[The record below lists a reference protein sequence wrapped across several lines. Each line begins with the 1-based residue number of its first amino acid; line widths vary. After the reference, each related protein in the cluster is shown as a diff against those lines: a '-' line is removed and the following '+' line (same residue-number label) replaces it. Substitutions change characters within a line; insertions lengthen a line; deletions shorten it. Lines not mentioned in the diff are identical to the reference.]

1 MRTST
6 RAAILAGVL
15 ATAAALG
22 ACSTSTPDII
32 EEPAADLVGRTFI
45 GDDVTVNDKPNRLVQ
60 GSTLRIS
67 FDEGAIGAS
76 AGCNS
81 MSGPAEW
88 GSGFLAV
95 DDQTLSMTEMG
106 CRAALMDQDTWFADF
121 LTSRPQLTESDSA
134 LTMTS
139 GDTVIVLIDEETAI
153 PDLSLT
159 GTTWQLDSI
168 TTAGSVSSVPSG
180 VESTLQLD
188 VDGALMAFL
197 GCNSGRGSYSV
208 RGNLITIKPLATTKK
223 TCPPPASDVESEV
236 SGFLAGT
243 VAFSI
248 NGSSL
253 MLTAQKVVGP
263 GPTAL
268 VYRSS

>member
-1 MRTST
+1 M
-6 RAAILAGVL
+6 
-15 ATAAALG
+15 
-22 ACSTSTPDII
+22 
-32 EEPAADLVGRTFI
+32 GRTFI
-45 GDDVTVNDKPNRLVQ
+45 GDDVTVNDKPYRLVP
-60 GSTLRIS
+60 GSTLRVT
-67 FDEGAIGAS
+67 FGDKEVGAT

-81 MSGPAEW
+81 MSGAALW
-88 GSGFLAV
+88 DSGMLVV
-95 DDQTLSMTEMG
+95 DDQTLAMTEMG
-106 CRAALMDQDTWFADF
+106 CKAALMDQDAWLADF
-121 LTSRPQLTESDSA
+121 LTSRPQLTESESA

-159 GTTWQLDSI
+159 GTTWRLDSI

-188 VDGALMAFL
+188 DDGALVALL

-208 RGNLITIKPLATTKK
+208 RGNLISIKPLATTKK

-253 MLTAQKVVGP
+253 MLTAQKAVGP